1 MRAIGGLTHVA
12 ARDAARDLTHATDY
26 LELFSIV
33 VIAWQWLELAAVAT
47 EALAGTLP
55 RGNATRDAG
64 YYRAKLHA
72 AKYWIHTE
80 LPRVAHLATLCRT
93 AEDSYAALDPNWL

>member
-1 MRAIGGLTHVA
+1 
-12 ARDAARDLTHATDY
+12 
-26 LELFSIV
+26 

-55 RGNATRDAG
+55 RGAAPRDAG
-64 YYRAKLHA
+64 YYRAKLAA
-72 AKYWIHTE
+72 AKYWMHTE

-93 AEDSYAALDPNWL
+93 AEDSYAALDPTWL